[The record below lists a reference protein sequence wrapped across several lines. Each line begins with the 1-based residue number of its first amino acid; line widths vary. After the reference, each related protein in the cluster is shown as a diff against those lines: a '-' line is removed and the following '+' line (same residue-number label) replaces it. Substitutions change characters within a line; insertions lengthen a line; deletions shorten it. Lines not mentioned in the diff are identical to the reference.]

1 VILEVAQTLTNSLI
15 EKSVNQTI
23 AALESKSETEA
34 KAEYTQAIEEAK
46 PAEDIKSTQDAA
58 TEGM

>member
-1 VILEVAQTLTNSLI
+1 M
-15 EKSVNQTI
+15 

-46 PAEDIKSTQDAA
+46 PAEDIESTQDAA